1 VSADITPPTKSTP
14 AGRFSAFKVTSFRY
28 QFGADLLVAWAIEME
43 VIILAW
49 YILVTTESA
58 LALAVLGALRFGGTL
73 LSPLIGSVADKLSR
87 KRMLVACR
95 ACFALLAV
103 ALMMSS
109 LAGWVVPW
117 QVYVVAT
124 ITGLLRP
131 ADMMLRQSVIADAV
145 PREILANAIGFSR
158 TTIDSARIVGAL
170 AGASLMTLL
179 GMGEAYVAVAGFYI
193 VSVLLSLKIRD
204 ISKGLAR
211 SVARP
216 VDDLKAAWRYSRH
229 CADIK
234 FILYLAF
241 LVNLTM
247 LCITGGLLPLVAK
260 NIYGLEATGLGL
272 MVAAFAGGAMTGSLI
287 IATTLQRIRTERIML
302 GATLLWHVLMVGF
315 AQIETAT
322 VGITWLAVTG
332 LVSSFSMVPMASS
345 LMLAIPIEYRAR
357 IMGLRQL
364 AVFGLPLGLLISG
377 PLIEWTGIGPTF
389 SLYGV
394 VGFLATLWIGWAWRR
409 YPDNAQIAKSI

>member
-1 VSADITPPTKSTP
+1 MSTDITPSAESAP
-14 AGRFSAFKVTSFRY
+14 AGLFSAFRIASFRY

-58 LALAVLGALRFGGTL
+58 LALAIFGALRFGGTL

-95 ACFALLAV
+95 GCFALLAV

-124 ITGLLRP
+124 MSGLLRP
-131 ADMMLRQSVIADAV
+131 IDMMLRQSVIADTV

-158 TTIDSARIVGAL
+158 TTMDSARIVGAL
-170 AGASLMTLL
+170 AGASLMALL
-179 GMGEAYVAVAGFYI
+179 GMGEAYIAVAAFYT
-193 VSVLLSLKIRD
+193 VSALLSLKIRD
-204 ISKGLAR
+204 ISKGQAR

-216 VDDLKAAWRYSRH
+216 IDDLKAAWRFSRY

-260 NIYGLEATGLGL
+260 NVYGLEATGLGF

-302 GATLLWHVLMVGF
+302 GATLLWHVLMVGY

-322 VGITWLAVTG
+322 VGIPWLVLTG
-332 LVSSFSMVPMASS
+332 LVSSFSMVPMASC
-345 LMLAIPIEYRAR
+345 LMLAIPIEFRAR

-364 AVFGLPLGLLISG
+364 AVFGLPVGLLISG
-377 PLIEWTGIGPTF
+377 PLIEWIGIGPTF
-389 SLYGV
+389 SLYGLF
-394 VGFLATLWIGWAWRR
+394 GFLVTLWIWWAWRR
-409 YPDNAQIAKSI
+409 HPDNALMAKSL

>member
-1 VSADITPPTKSTP
+1 MSADITPPTKSTP

-394 VGFLATLWIGWAWRR
+394 VGFLATLWIGWASRR